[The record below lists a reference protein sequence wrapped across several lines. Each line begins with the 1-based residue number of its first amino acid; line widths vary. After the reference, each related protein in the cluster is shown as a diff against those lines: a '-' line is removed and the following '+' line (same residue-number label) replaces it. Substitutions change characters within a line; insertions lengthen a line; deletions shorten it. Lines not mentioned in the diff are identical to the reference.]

1 LVAFHSKENV
11 DGDGGRAYFEI
22 NRTHVTTMRL
32 HLYMSFEPIS
42 PTRPFTA
49 VCVIGGERAV
59 VARRRIRVS

>member
-1 LVAFHSKENV
+1 
-11 DGDGGRAYFEI
+11 
-22 NRTHVTTMRL
+22 MRL